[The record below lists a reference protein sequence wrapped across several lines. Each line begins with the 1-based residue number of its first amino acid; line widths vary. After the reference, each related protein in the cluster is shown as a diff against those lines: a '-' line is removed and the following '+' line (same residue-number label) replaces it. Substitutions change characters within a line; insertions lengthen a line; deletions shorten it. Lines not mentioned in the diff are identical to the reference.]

1 MQNMTVGA
9 EQSYGRT
16 IEKALNKV
24 SADERSARH
33 RTHVCCKHAVNN
45 TNRDGNKI
53 DHARM
58 GNAKSESVDQGDGCM
73 DETPRMSP

>member
-9 EQSYGRT
+9 EQSHGRT

-33 RTHVCCKHAVNN
+33 RTHVCCKHAANN
-45 TNRDGNKI
+45 TNKI

-58 GNAKSESVDQGDGCM
+58 GNAKSESVEQGDRCM